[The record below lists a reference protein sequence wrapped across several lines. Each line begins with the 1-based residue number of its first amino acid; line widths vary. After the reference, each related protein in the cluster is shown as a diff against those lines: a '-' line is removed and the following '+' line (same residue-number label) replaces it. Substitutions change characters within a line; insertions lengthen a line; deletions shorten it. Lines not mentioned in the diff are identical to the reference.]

1 MTKGGTTVKRE
12 NILCKLNVL
21 VLALIVS
28 VAIIPQVSYAK
39 EKPALTKTEVAIGKK
54 KSIDINIKNKVK
66 GSRYK
71 WTSSNEEV
79 ATVNEKGVIT
89 GKKGGDAVII
99 CTVTTPAGKVYKLSC
114 DVSINTKSKVTVF
127 NQKDLEKALADKDV
141 QQIIIK
147 TKTGRKFVIP
157 ENDYTDKR
165 LYIKA
170 PNAEIENNG
179 SFKSVHAYVSNQ
191 AELEKALAYDKV
203 TIITIETKNKVK
215 FTIEGNYSN
224 IRLIVN
230 APNAQVVTKAIFRK
244 VDITAVKE
252 IESKD
257 YDKTT
262 EDSLIGEQ
270 GEETKVNNEKQQNNE
285 NNQDENSLNKNDE
298 KQENAGN
305 TGNAGNA
312 AGGFPVD
319 VGPVFPGNTGENDG
333 TDTPKPEPLPG
344 TGGDSGNEE
353 NPGAKPGETSTPE
366 TDEKAGDNPTPG
378 TDVKPGETPTPE
390 TDEKPGETPT
400 PETDEKA
407 GETPTPGTD
416 VKPGE
421 TPTPETDEKPEE
433 TPTSGTD
440 PKSEETPSSGSD
452 SETGKEDLQLKKA
465 KEDAIAAIYKE
476 AEKYKSKLN
485 NKELNDFNDM
495 LQYYINVQFF
505 YNRIMNHCKNL

>member
-1 MTKGGTTVKRE
+1 M
-12 NILCKLNVL
+12 
-21 VLALIVS
+21 
-28 VAIIPQVSYAK
+28 
-39 EKPALTKTEVAIGKK
+39 
-54 KSIDINIKNKVK
+54 
-66 GSRYK
+66 
-71 WTSSNEEV
+71 
-79 ATVNEKGVIT
+79 
-89 GKKGGDAVII
+89 
-99 CTVTTPAGKVYKLSC
+99 
-114 DVSINTKSKVTVF
+114 
-127 NQKDLEKALADKDV
+127 
-141 QQIIIK
+141 
-147 TKTGRKFVIP
+147 
-157 ENDYTDKR
+157 
-165 LYIKA
+165 
-170 PNAEIENNG
+170 
-179 SFKSVHAYVSNQ
+179 
-191 AELEKALAYDKV
+191 
-203 TIITIETKNKVK
+203 
-215 FTIEGNYSN
+215 
-224 IRLIVN
+224 IVN

-378 TDVKPGETPTPE
+378 TDVKPEETPTPG
-390 TDEKPGETPT
+390 TDVKPGETPT
-400 PETDEKA
+400 PETDE
-407 GETPTPGTD
+407 
-416 VKPGE
+416 KPGE

-495 LQYYINVQFF
+495 LQYYINNINKALTVGGVEEF
-505 YNRIMNHCKNL
+505 KNSAIENIRTFKLEDDEDAFEKTKAREYADYQAFLNGTMSLQELYDKYALGENGY